1 MGKDILGELGALAGR
16 VEAAA
21 TDAVARV
28 APWASPLP
36 TAYLTARATVEH
48 LGWSD
53 ALGLVAGLIIES
65 LGLAATATALMLWEY
80 NRGKR
85 KSDPVAPFVLAG
97 VLVGMYFVS
106 VVALTV
112 VLDTAPALAMY
123 APLIFPVLSL
133 AGVTVLALRADHRR
147 RVEGI
152 EADRRKRLGGRS
164 GGRSGSGQVAGRVA
178 GQAAGQAD
186 QAEAGNSGSLARAN
200 RQRRLNRDEALDG
213 LVAFFAENP
222 TASHRVAGIAIGRSK
237 SWVTGAIGDLE
248 KEGRLQRNGDGVEV
262 VG

>member
-1 MGKDILGELGALAGR
+1 MGKDILGELGEMAGR

-21 TDAVARV
+21 TDVVARV

-36 TAYLTARATVEH
+36 TAYLTARATMEH
-48 LGWSD
+48 LGWND

-85 KSDPVAPFVLAG
+85 KSDPVAPFALAG
-97 VLVGMYFVS
+97 VLVGVYFAS
-106 VVALTV
+106 VLALTV
-112 VLDTAPALAMY
+112 VLDTAPVLAMY

-147 RVEGI
+147 RLEMI
-152 EADRRKRLGGRS
+152 EAGRSRRRS
-164 GGRSGSGQVAGRVA
+164 GGRSGNGQVAGQGGAVDRSVA
-178 GQAAGQAD
+178 G
-186 QAEAGNSGSLARAN
+186 SLERAN
-200 RQRRLNRDEALDG
+200 RQRRLNREEALDG

-248 KEGRLQRNGDGVEV
+248 KAGRVERNGDGVEV